1 MSATKRDVLVRTAYE
16 LFYEHGFHATGIDKI
31 LATAGVS
38 KPTLYRY
45 FNSKEELIIAALK
58 YRDREVMH
66 WMKAEAER
74 RASTPRERIL
84 AVFDAFHD
92 WYQEEGFNGCM
103 FINVVA
109 EYPAL
114 GDQIHQAAVDHK
126 TKAGHYIREL
136 VVAAGISD
144 PTEVTAQLM
153 LLIEGAIV
161 TAHASGDSSA
171 GSRARGLADSILHQA
186 LD

>member
-16 LFYEHGFHATGIDKI
+16 LFYENGFHATGIDKI
-31 LATAGVS
+31 LAVAGVS

-45 FNSKEELIIAALK
+45 FRSKEELIVAALE
-58 YRDREVMH
+58 YRDGEVLD

-84 AVFDAFHD
+84 AMFDAFQA
-92 WYQEEGFNGCM
+92 WFEEEGFNGCM

-114 GDQIHQAAVDHK
+114 SDQIHQVAADHK
-126 TKAGHYIREL
+126 RKAGEYMCEL
-136 VVAAGISD
+136 VVAAGIAD
-144 PTEVTAQLM
+144 PAEVTAQLM

-161 TAHASGDSSA
+161 TAHTSGESSA
-171 GSRARGLADSILHQA
+171 GSRARRLAESILHQA